1 METNRLHTKIICTL
15 GPAVNDE
22 ILDELI
28 EAGMDVVRLN
38 FSHGDQDIHHE
49 NIKRVQR
56 ARKNANKPI
65 GIMLDTKGP
74 EIRLEKIISNQVMLK
89 KGQMFTLHTTPV
101 EGDDK
106 HASITYAGLTNDVQV
121 GNRILI
127 DDGLVGMVITD
138 VTEETIVC
146 KVEND
151 GMIASNKG
159 VNVPDVSLGMP
170 YLSEKDRSDILFGVK
185 AGVDFI
191 AASFT
196 RCAEDILE
204 VRKVCSEVEEGNV
217 SIIAKIENMQGVNNI
232 DEILR
237 VSEGIMVARG
247 DLGVEIPLEK
257 VPVIQKK
264 LIHKAYTS
272 GKRVI
277 TATQM
282 LDSMMKNPR
291 PTRAEATDIANAI
304 YDGTSAIMLSG
315 ETAAGLYPV
324 ESLKTMVRIAKE
336 AEADINYDK
345 RFRHRDVEEHI
356 DVTNAISHATC
367 TTALDLKA
375 AAIITVTKSGRTA
388 MMISKFRPSCP
399 IITCTTSERVCRQ
412 LNLSW
417 GVIPLVIEEETYTD
431 DLLKRAVEAGEQAG
445 LVKQGEVVVMTAG
458 VPMGISGT
466 TNLLKVHVVGD
477 VLVTGKGITNKRC
490 HGVICVAK
498 NIEEAIEEFQDGNI
512 LVVPQTDHR
521 LITQIRKASG
531 LIIEDPNPNGHGAIA
546 GMSLNIPVIIGAENA
561 TQILKSGTPISLDAE
576 HGVVYNDCRQ

>member
-89 KGQMFTLHTTPV
+89 KGQLFTLHTTPV

-106 HASITYAGLTNDVQV
+106 HASITYSGLTNDVQV

-399 IITCTTSERVCRQ
+399 IITCTTSEKVCRQ